1 MTLADLKE
9 VLVSEG
15 IPTNWYLLENHG
27 IKEDK
32 ICIETEG
39 SQWIVYY
46 SERGK
51 KYDVSSFGDESSACE
66 EMLRRLRAKKNKS
79 KK

>member
-32 ICIETEG
+32 ICIETDA
-39 SQWIVYY
+39 STICIRFYFCHYCRRIWIYW
-46 SERGK
+46 RIGAHHFI
-51 KYDVSSFGDESSACE
+51 YDNDD
-66 EMLRRLRAKKNKS
+66 
-79 KK
+79 